1 MLNIKDRIKY
11 SDFFRV
17 FNFRNALATGRS
29 MQLVNTLIAS
39 IANVFV
45 GGVFY
50 TGFLTV
56 NGIDIVRVGII
67 AFIPYI
73 AWGFSLL
80 SPLILSR
87 FKKRRGLLLFNHL
100 FYYICVVLG
109 TTLIPMVV
117 TDYGQRT
124 IWFAVFLFIGNVSNA
139 LIGSGTT
146 AWHIRFLPEGDD
158 RNIYFSY
165 ANLISTLVGTVVAIS
180 SSLVAD
186 SLAGS
191 PQQGRIITI
200 LRLVAVGLFFLSG
213 FLLYLVPQEFA
224 YLKSTKK
231 IRIMD
236 IIAVPVRARKFLLTA
251 LIVMFWSAIANL
263 NGSTWSYYILNT
275 VGVGYT
281 YMYIASIV
289 SALGSVFLLRYWR
302 RAISRYSWFTMLF
315 FSVLVT
321 GLLEFPVAFSTS
333 RTVWVFVVVSILQ
346 GFFGVGTSLVFANM
360 FYLNLPKDNTDMFIT
375 FWNLSANISVLVG
388 SMLGTWFISITEP
401 HGPWT
406 LFGLPFYGSQFLVW
420 IKCLLFM
427 GVCCYIRIITPHIQ
441 PDPDGSSE
449 KPASAE

>member
-1 MLNIKDRIKY
+1 M
-11 SDFFRV
+11 
-17 FNFRNALATGRS
+17 
-29 MQLVNTLIAS
+29 
-39 IANVFV
+39 
-45 GGVFY
+45 
-50 TGFLTV
+50 
-56 NGIDIVRVGII
+56 
-67 AFIPYI
+67 
-73 AWGFSLL
+73 
-80 SPLILSR
+80 
-87 FKKRRGLLLFNHL
+87 
-100 FYYICVVLG
+100 
-109 TTLIPMVV
+109 
-117 TDYGQRT
+117 
-124 IWFAVFLFIGNVSNA
+124 
-139 LIGSGTT
+139 
-146 AWHIRFLPEGDD
+146 
-158 RNIYFSY
+158 
-165 ANLISTLVGTVVAIS
+165 AIS

-191 PQQGRIITI
+191 PLQGRIITI

-213 FLLYLVPQEFA
+213 CLLYLVPQEFA
-224 YLKSTKK
+224 YLKSIKK

-236 IIAVPVRARKFLLTA
+236 IITVPVRARKFLLTA

-315 FSVLVT
+315 VTVLIT
-321 GLLEFPVAFSTS
+321 GLLEFPIAFSTS

-346 GFFGVGTSLVFANM
+346 GFIGVGTSLVFANM
-360 FYLNLPKDNTDMFIT
+360 FYINLPKNNTDMFIT

-420 IKCLLFM
+420 LKCILFM
-427 GVCCYIRIITPHIQ
+427 GVCGYIKIITPHIQ
-441 PDPDGSSE
+441 PDQDNGSGQ
-449 KPASAE
+449 PAADEQTAQTEQANK